1 MIINKFTKMKD
12 GMYKLKLDNDVE
24 VKLHEDL
31 ILKYDLLINK
41 NISED
46 LLLDLEKENI
56 KYESYNLALKYLKN
70 RQRCNKEIYT
80 YLKSKGISNLNIDF
94 VIDILTKQGYLNE
107 EVYITSYINDRIY
120 LSSDGPLKIKKYLT
134 DMNLD
139 NDVINEK
146 LLIFTEEL
154 EKERI
159 SKLIKKLEKSNKK
172 GEYNFKLKVK
182 TYLTNLGYHTEYIN
196 YLLNNYNID
205 DTDLKQK
212 EYDKLYKKYSK
223 KYNGYELEYK
233 IKQGLY
239 QKGFR

>member
-12 GMYKLKLDNDVE
+12 GMYKLNLDNHIE
-24 VKLHEDL
+24 IKLHEDL
-31 ILKYDLLINK
+31 ILKYNLLITK
-41 NISED
+41 NIEKSF
-46 LLLDLEKENI
+46 LTQLEKENI
-56 KYESYNLALKYLKN
+56 KYEAYNLALKYLKT
-70 RQRCNKEIYT
+70 RQRCDNEIRN
-80 YLKSKGISNLNIDF
+80 YLKNKGISNENIDF
-94 VIDILTKQGYLNE
+94 VIDILTKQGYLNDDI
-107 EVYITSYINDRIY
+107 YITSYINDHIY
-120 LSSDGPLKIKKYLT
+120 LSNDGPLKIKKYLI

-139 NDVINEK
+139 SKLIDEK
-146 LLIFTEEL
+146 LSIFTEEL

-172 GEYNFKLKVK
+172 GEFNFKLKVRN
-182 TYLTNLGYHTEYIN
+182 YLTNLGYHTEYIN
-196 YLLNNYNID
+196 NILNNKKIN

-223 KYNGYELEYK
+223 KYSGYELEFK

>member
-12 GMYKLKLDNDVE
+12 GMYKLKLDDEIE
-24 VKLHEDL
+24 VKLHEEL
-31 ILKYDLLINK
+31 ILKYDLLITK
-41 NISED
+41 NISES

-56 KYESYNLALKYLKN
+56 KYEAYNLALKYLKN
-70 RQRCNKEIYT
+70 RQRCNNEIRT
-80 YLKSKGISNLNIDF
+80 YLKSKGISNENIDS
-94 VIDILTKQGYLNE
+94 VIEILKKQGYLND

-139 NDVINEK
+139 SNLVDEK

-159 SKLIKKLEKSNKK
+159 SKLIKRLEKNNKK

-196 YLLNNYNID
+196 YLLNNYKID
-205 DTDLKQK
+205 DTDLRQK

-223 KYNGYELEYK
+223 KYSGYELEYK